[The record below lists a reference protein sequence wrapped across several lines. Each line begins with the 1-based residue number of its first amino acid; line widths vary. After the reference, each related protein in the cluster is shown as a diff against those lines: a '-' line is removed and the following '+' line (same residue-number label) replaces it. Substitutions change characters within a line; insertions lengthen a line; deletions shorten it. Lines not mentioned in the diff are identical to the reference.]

1 MYTLSFLKQDCKPG
15 SVSDNHLSMPYISIW
30 LKPPAKEETGHL
42 YPSLPLQA
50 LLRMG
55 FTRPS
60 DYPEAGELLPH
71 HFALTHRKISAYGR
85 YVSVALSL
93 KLPSPGV
100 TRHPLPRSPDFPHY
114 RISPVPR
121 LSVLHL
127 FHYSTKILYWQ
138 EFLYYGKLVINDADF
153 TGIPRFKRSSYKCF
167 CHNIFHVV

>member
-1 MYTLSFLKQDCKPG
+1 
-15 SVSDNHLSMPYISIW
+15 
-30 LKPPAKEETGHL
+30 
-42 YPSLPLQA
+42 
-50 LLRMG
+50 MG

-71 HFALTHRKISAYGR
+71 HFALTLRQKNSAYGR

-127 FHYSTKILYWQ
+127 FYYSIIELALQ
-138 EFLYYGKLVINDADF
+138 EFYTIASLSSA
-153 TGIPRFKRSSYKCF
+153 IPIVQLSPALRYPLIIASATISSISF
-167 CHNIFHVV
+167 DISRLIGLAPFLSS